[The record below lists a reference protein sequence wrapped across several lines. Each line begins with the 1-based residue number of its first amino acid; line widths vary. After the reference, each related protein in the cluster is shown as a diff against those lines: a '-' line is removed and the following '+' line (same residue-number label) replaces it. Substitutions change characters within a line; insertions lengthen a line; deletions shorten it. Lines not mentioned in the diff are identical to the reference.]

1 MRKHLLP
8 ISFRILATLFLLS
21 MSNIIWAQAG
31 TKPEHKP
38 QAVADSGVYR
48 AVTNQAIPPPDWQ
61 KFLNAYLLFPLELK
75 EDSVS
80 VKITVEFIIEKNGSL
95 TQARAIRSEGHINGI
110 KASAAQ
116 LKPFADE
123 AIRVISIAPKWKP
136 AINDERTVRSYFTLP
151 IAFRTS

>member
-1 MRKHLLP
+1 MRKYLP
-8 ISFRILATLFLLS
+8 AISFRILATLFLLS
-21 MSNIIWAQAG
+21 ISNTTWAQAG
-31 TKPEHKP
+31 TQPEHKA

-80 VKITVEFIIEKNGSL
+80 VRIIVEFIVEKDGSL
-95 TQARAIRSEGHINGI
+95 SNARAVRSEGHVNNS
-110 KASAAQ
+110 KATAEQ